1 MTYQHIKTQGHYD
14 VMGKIRLQT
23 DRPLL
28 DMEELVLYRSRQD
41 GSLWGRH
48 GDEFFDPTRFRALSP
63 MTLIGDKVTK
73 STGYLFPGE
82 VRSVFFNKA
91 GERRLVI
98 EATGANYAGMLHIF
112 SPHQLISVAGSPV
125 GE

>member
-1 MTYQHIKTQGHYD
+1 MYQHLKTQGHYD

-28 DMEELVLYRSRQD
+28 DMEELILYRARED

-48 GDEFFDPTRFRALSP
+48 PDEFFQSSRFKP
-63 MTLIGDKVTK
+63 VGPITLIGDLVTK
-73 STGYLFPGE
+73 SSGYSFPGE

-98 EATGANYAGMLHIF
+98 EATGADYAGRLHIF

-125 GE
+125 